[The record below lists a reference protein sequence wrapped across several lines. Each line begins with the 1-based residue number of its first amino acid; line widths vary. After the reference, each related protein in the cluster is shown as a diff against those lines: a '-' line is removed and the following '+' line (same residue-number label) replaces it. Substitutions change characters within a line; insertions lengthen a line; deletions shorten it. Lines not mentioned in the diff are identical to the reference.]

1 MWILFDL
8 RFSIFT
14 FTLYTLYNYN
24 NQYKYKYKYN
34 SIKMQFVKQNDL
46 NTKYNLNKIIINNF
60 SLLSF
65 CFRLPFISF
74 RLLFVWTDDA
84 PLASRQRE
92 TERSGRGCVHVNCPI
107 CSNIYYICM
116 CMCWCMCTHA
126 PCKYLRYLNMTCCTL

>member
-34 SIKMQFVKQNDL
+34 SIKMQFVKQNDS

-92 TERSGRGCVHVNCPI
+92 RQREVGVAVYMSNAQFVQIYIIYVCVCVDVCVLTRLVNI
-107 CSNIYYICM
+107 CA
-116 CMCWCMCTHA
+116 T
-126 PCKYLRYLNMTCCTL
+126 